1 MDVALGIS
9 GFPVKPEGGN
19 LVSFQRPII
28 FSRGTWCCK
37 ARVAVE
43 QTALSNPVIWL
54 PSLDMAM
61 LSSVGIPC
69 S

>member
-43 QTALSNPVIWL
+43 EIA
-54 PSLDMAM
+54 
-61 LSSVGIPC
+61 SSSPLI
-69 S
+69 